1 MRHVPFKIKNPN
13 QGIVQFLIIVLL
25 SVIVLSLLG
34 VSLSSLFNDKTL
46 RENFVFLW
54 HWVVYVWDTYI
65 AHYARQL
72 WDMLPIGH

>member
-1 MRHVPFKIKNPN
+1 MQKAKDKRQNLNK
-13 QGIVQFLIIVLL
+13 GIIQFLVIVLL

-72 WDMLPIGH
+72 WDMLPIGR